1 MQSRSHE
8 VHSIIDHQ
16 EIPKHE
22 TKSNQT
28 NKNQSQQYNNYS
40 HSDTHKTSFLV
51 RCPLKTLNSHPMP
64 LIFQQSWN
72 DVIHGKG
79 KFNGYFLDLLS
90 EY

>member
-1 MQSRSHE
+1 MQSRPHE

-28 NKNQSQQYNNYS
+28 NKNQSQQHNNSS
-40 HSDTHKTSFLV
+40 HSDTRKTSFLV
-51 RCPLKTLNSHPMP
+51 TCPLKTLNSHPMS

-79 KFNGYFLDLLS
+79 KFNGYFLDLLP